1 MKKYRDD
8 VLTWIKKTENIIIV
22 VLILLIL
29 LDIFVIT
36 KINYGWWLFFC
47 FVLWVMVVFLVWHV
61 LYTKVKIKRRI
72 KNPYSPLFINA
83 MFLIFTCAEL
93 TKRTTWFFY
102 TWLFIKVSIII
113 FIFLLWFDY
122 LQKIKGKNEEPL
134 FSKWLS
140 GKRYRFL
147 QIIMIFLIVN
157 QSFVTFPYV
166 FEPFLRWKV
175 EQSADEMQKV
185 VNDLIDKY
193 NCRTDE
199 EKTIV
204 LLNWFERYSGNIL
217 NNWGLPT
224 LYTPI
229 PPLTGVHP
237 LYFSFG
243 DGHPYSLVYCC
254 LYMRPINRDL
264 PRLAFITRA
273 GRCEERSI
281 LFREMASAAGLKVRS
296 VIGPDIDHTWAEVKI
311 GDEWITVDPSN
322 VVHNRI
328 WKDNNYTGYN
338 LSRKYFV
345 KRFSY
350 GEKINLIY
358 AEYLNGTKVP
368 VTDRYINDTRMV
380 NITVIDESGKP
391 VKGAEISFH
400 ASPCP
405 LADEYGYRLK
415 TDDKGKCSILLG
427 NGTIFI
433 KACTDGF
440 IYKDGGKLINL
451 RGKEEINVV
460 IRVRNNCLN
469 VTYCVSAAIIVV
481 PIILIKR
488 YIKIRRR

>member
-1 MKKYRDD
+1 MTLKPKDL
-8 VLTWIKKTENIIIV
+8 VTIMLVSLIIV
-22 VLILLIL
+22 DLFILKT
-29 LDIFVIT
+29 V
-36 KINYGWWLFFC
+36 NYGWWIFFSFIFWVLLLFTF
-47 FVLWVMVVFLVWHV
+47 WHI
-61 LYTKVKIKRRI
+61 LYTRYKVKKKF
-72 KNPYSPLFINA
+72 KNPYSLLFINSL
-83 MFLIFTCAEL
+83 FLLFICAEFSSKTL
-93 TKRTTWFFY
+93 WFY
-102 TWLFIKVSIII
+102 ITWLLVESTIII
-113 FIFLLWFDY
+113 FVLFLWLDY
-122 LQKIKGKNEEPL
+122 QAKKGEKSL
-134 FSKWLS
+134 SKKWLS
-140 GKRYRFL
+140 GKRYRLL
-147 QIIMIFLIVN
+147 QLLMIFLILN
-157 QSFVTFPYV
+157 QAFATFPYV

-175 EQSADEMQKV
+175 EQSADEMQRV

-193 NCRTDE
+193 NCKTDE

-237 LYFSFG
+237 LYLSFG

-273 GRCEERSI
+273 GRCEEHSI
-281 LFREMASAAGLKVRS
+281 LFREMASAAGLEVRS
-296 VIGPDIDHTWAEVKI
+296 IIGLDIDHLWAEVKI
-311 GDEWITVDPSN
+311 GNEWITVDPAN

-345 KRFSY
+345 KRFSH

-358 AEYLNGTKVP
+358 AEYPNGTKVP
-368 VTDRYINDTRMV
+368 VTDRYINDTRRV
-380 NITVIDESGKP
+380 NIMVIDENGKP
-391 VKGAEISFH
+391 VRGAEVSFH
-400 ASPCP
+400 TSSCP
-405 LADEYGYRLK
+405 FADEYGYRLK

-460 IRVRNNCLN
+460 IRVRNNYLN
-469 VTYCVSAAIIVV
+469 VIVLAAIIIF
-481 PIILIKR
+481 IILIKH
-488 YIKIRRR
+488 YIKIPKK